1 MKSLDR
7 VIVEWLSGRHW
18 AVVTPFMKTLSAV
31 AAHAVLWL
39 IVAAAVAIVRR
50 SAWPFLLTAAAA
62 AAASVLNTL
71 LKGMFDRPR
80 PPLAD
85 PRVHPLIPLPGD
97 PSMPSGH
104 AMTAFACA
112 VVLCAYLTRGRWAIW
127 TAAALVAASRV
138 YLGVHYP
145 SDVLVGAV
153 VGSITG
159 AAVLQIAGVVLPR
172 LGGQAPA
179 PERRLLTLEHHA
191 LGPRVH
197 VLGVRVHEWHLGAGL
212 LALLGV
218 LDVENVLTGGL
229 AGYSIAVVGLWLIA
243 KDWRDLTGA
252 GRDTAAWRLGVHRP
266 PAALRGS
273 QHADWVPALAAIIV
287 AATAVASL
295 VSTLTPNAALRGHV
309 IAQAP
314 IVQVAAVFHAAVIP
328 TAAVLLVSA
337 YSLWHRRAL
346 AFWIALVLLLVLG
359 AFNLAKGLDLG
370 EAGLSFLA
378 AGVLWWGRAS
388 FVVRPSRM
396 PVRGSLTA
404 AAGLIGGTVV
414 LAVLAVTSSAA
425 GHPSASLVARTTFNL
440 LTWQNGPLR
449 FVDDFRFVPQAVG
462 SLSVLGMV
470 AGAWLAF
477 RPLAA
482 PTALPG
488 DDERHLARELV
499 QAHGSDTLAYFKLR
513 EDKHYLWTPARDA
526 FLGYRIENGV
536 LLVSGDPIG
545 PPDASRRVI
554 REAYEYADRN
564 GLRFAAV
571 GASREL
577 ALHLRDV
584 QLKTLYIG
592 DEAIVRP
599 ADFSL
604 DGRAMRK
611 VRQSVTRL
619 ERLGYRIE
627 RLSGHELDPELA
639 GELEAVSAA
648 WRHGRPER
656 GFSMALDRLGGPLEH
671 DTLLVIARDAEGAAA
686 GFLQLVPS
694 FGRSAMSLAQMRRL
708 PSSPNGLMEYLIVRT
723 IQQLAEEGVDELSLN
738 FSAFGRLLRAPANRR
753 ERLLGGVLRV
763 ADRWFQVERLH
774 RFNAKF
780 GPSWQP
786 RYLVYQSYSS
796 LPRTAL
802 AVMWAEGQVPKPTL
816 RLAGRQRSARPAA
829 ASR

>member
-1 MKSLDR
+1 MIVLDR

-18 AVVTPFMKTLSAV
+18 AVVTPFMKDLSAV
-31 AAHAVLWL
+31 AAHGLLWMA
-39 IVAAAVAIVRR
+39 IAAGLAAVRR
-50 SAWPFLLTAAAA
+50 SPWPFVVTLAAELSASALTT
-62 AAASVLNTL
+62 V
-71 LKGMFDRPR
+71 LKGVFDRPR

-85 PRVHPLIPLPGD
+85 PRVHALIPLPGD

-112 VVLCAYLTRGRWAIW
+112 VVLSAYLTRGRWAVW
-127 TAAALVAASRV
+127 TAAVLVGVSRV

-145 SDVLVGAV
+145 SDVLVGALAGAV
-153 VGSITG
+153 TG
-159 AAVLQIAGVVLPR
+159 AAVLQVAGALVR
-172 LGGQAPA
+172 RMGG
-179 PERRLLTLEHHA
+179 PEPPPMRGPLTLERHA
-191 LGPRVH
+191 LGPRVY

-212 LALLGV
+212 LALLAV

-229 AGYSIAVVGLWLIA
+229 AAYALTVVALWLIA
-243 KDWRDLTGA
+243 KDWRDLTGT
-252 GRDTAAWRLGVHRP
+252 GRDTAAWRLGLHRP

-273 QHADWVPALAAIIV
+273 QHGDWVPALASLIV
-287 AATAVASL
+287 AGTAVASL
-295 VSTLTPNAALRGHV
+295 VSTLTPNVAWRGHV
-309 IAQAP
+309 ISQVP
-314 IVQVAAVFHAAVIP
+314 IVHVAAVFHAAVIP

-337 YSLWHRRAL
+337 YSLWHRRAR
-346 AFWIALVLLLVLG
+346 AFWIALVLLILLGVL
-359 AFNLAKGLDLG
+359 NLAKGLDFE

-388 FVVRPSRM
+388 FVVRPSQM
-396 PVRGSLTA
+396 PVRGSLATA
-404 AAGLIGGTVV
+404 AALVGGTVV

-425 GHPSASLVARTTFNL
+425 GHPSATLIAATTFDL
-440 LTWQNGPLR
+440 LTWQAGPLR
-449 FVDDFRFVPQAVG
+449 FADEFRFVPQAVG
-462 SLSVLGMV
+462 SLGVLGVV

-482 PTALPG
+482 PTTLPG
-488 DDERHLARELV
+488 DDERHLARALV
-499 QAHGSDTLAYFKLR
+499 EVHGSDTLAYFKLR
-513 EDKHYLWTPARDA
+513 EDKHYFWTPARDA

-536 LLVSGDPIG
+536 LLVSGDPVG
-545 PPDASRRVI
+545 PRDASRSVI

-564 GLRFAAV
+564 GLRFAVV
-571 GASREL
+571 GASRDL
-577 ALHLRDV
+577 ADHLRDV
-584 QLKTLYIG
+584 HLKTLYIG
-592 DEAIVRP
+592 DEAIVGP
-599 ADFSL
+599 AAFSL

-611 VRQSVTRL
+611 VRQAVTRL

-627 RLSGHELDPELA
+627 HRSGHELDRGLA
-639 GELEAVSAA
+639 DELEAVSAA
-648 WRHGRPER
+648 WRRGQPER

-671 DTLLVIARDAEGAAA
+671 DTLLVIARDPDGNAA

-708 PSSPNGLMEYLIVRT
+708 PTSPNGLMEYLIVRT
-723 IQQLAEEGVDELSLN
+723 IQHLADEGVEELSLN
-738 FSAFGRLLRAPANRR
+738 FSAFGRLLRAPAGRG
-753 ERLLGGVLRV
+753 ERLLGRVLRL
-763 ADRWFQVERLH
+763 ADRRFQVERLY

-780 GPSWQP
+780 SPSWQP